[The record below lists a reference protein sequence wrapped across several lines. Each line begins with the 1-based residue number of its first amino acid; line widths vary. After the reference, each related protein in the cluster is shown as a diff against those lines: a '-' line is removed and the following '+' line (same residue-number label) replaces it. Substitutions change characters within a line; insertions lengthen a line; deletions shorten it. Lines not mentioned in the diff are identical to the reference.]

1 MCSKGDTQIKYIISI
16 IVFSLSCP
24 VWAGYVNNKTDWDKM
39 PYAQKLGYAQGA
51 FDEHTMATTYDNN
64 MMRDLKEHRLDCL
77 VNMGMTSVGIVELI
91 DNMYSNDVG
100 IWQFPPNIAMIQGL
114 HKMCGKP

>member
-1 MCSKGDTQIKYIISI
+1 MKYITPF
-16 IVFSLSCP
+16 IVLLLTSP
-24 VWAGYVNNKTDWDKM
+24 VWAGYVNNKTDWDRM

-51 FDEHTMATTYDNN
+51 VDEHTMMTTFDN
-64 MMRDLKEHRLDCL
+64 DEIIALKEHRLDCL

-114 HKMCGKP
+114 HKMCGTP